1 MSFLESIIRTAWKKI
16 YDDAA
21 IEIMNMGP
29 VADNWIEF
37 NFLNMKV
44 VLATRFV
51 RRKRYENIYYVSVRI
66 PFKSSNG
73 FKLKMYDQRTLAGI
87 VAKIFAVQDIEI
99 GDSKF
104 DRNFII
110 QSDDENKVIRLF
122 SGEHIKAA
130 SFFPDALEITID
142 SDYGFWATTFPEGAK
157 ELCVTVSGITWD
169 TNSYKS
175 LFKLS
180 GEVLITL
187 IEMGIVDNYLE
198 MED

>member
-1 MSFLESIIRTAWKKI
+1 MSFLEPKMRTAWKEL

-21 IEIMNMGP
+21 KEIMLMSH

-44 VLATRFV
+44 VLTTRFV
-51 RRKRYENIYYVSVRI
+51 RNRRYENIYYVSVRI
-66 PFKSSNG
+66 PFKSSSG
-73 FKLKMYDQRTLAGI
+73 FKLKMYDQRTLSGL

-110 QSDDENKVIRLF
+110 QSDDENKVMRLF
-122 SGEHIKAA
+122 SGNHIREA
-130 SFFPDALEITID
+130 SYFPDVLEITID
-142 SDYGFWATTFPEGAK
+142 SDGGFWTTTFPEGAK
-157 ELCVTVSGITWD
+157 ELCMTVSGITWD
-169 TNSYKS
+169 ANSYKS
-175 LFKLS
+175 LVKLS

-187 IEMGIVDNYLE
+187 IEMGIVENYLE
-198 MED
+198 VED